1 MHPTVKPVQMIA
13 DAILDASKRGEIILD
28 GFSGSGSTLLA
39 AEQTGRVFRGIEI
52 DPRYVE
58 VTLQR
63 WINSTGEQPVY
74 EDTGLT
80 YAERVASHSPQPET
94 CEA

>member
-1 MHPTVKPVQMIA
+1 MIA
-13 DAILDASKRGEIILD
+13 DAILDTSKRGEIILD
-28 GFSGSGSTLLA
+28 GFTGSGSTLLA
-39 AEQTGRVFRGIEI
+39 AHQTGRVFRGIEI

-63 WINSTGEQPVY
+63 WINTTGGQPIH

-80 YAERVASHSPQPET
+80 YAALVASRSPQSET
-94 CEA
+94 CEG